1 MMNQTYRARYTLR
14 ETKRIKV
21 LACACVVI
29 IVLFF
34 VGCANN
40 ANYDNSEE
48 MDQTQIQAPKQ
59 ENQDEDQEIE
69 EIQVDFSESD
79 VELEAV
85 TESEAEV
92 EIIAD
97 DYGPVAVSQLDYDSF
112 QSRMT
117 DEEWAGFEQYF
128 PVLKENIAFECTNF
142 GSYTRL
148 NKDGEVIEAGKNVKY
163 YRYDSQGMTDLD
175 HYVKTYVEDGLEEM
189 MILEVR
195 VLDLDGDGT
204 EELILEWTPV
214 GDFLILHCENE
225 KFYGWEIMYRGFER
239 LQTNGVY
246 VSSGGAGSNCWYRL
260 QFDNGSWLEEK
271 LAEEDWGEYYI
282 NGEAVDE
289 DTFLQQIDTYET
301 DDVSG
306 YAPKRRVS

>member
-1 MMNQTYRARYTLR
+1 MKQAYRARYTLR
-14 ETKRIKV
+14 ETKWMKV
-21 LACACVVI
+21 LVCACMI
-29 IVLFF
+29 IMVLAF
-34 VGCANN
+34 VGCA
-40 ANYDNSEE
+40 DNVNLDKDEKVH
-48 MDQTQIQAPKQ
+48 QTQVQMPKQ
-59 ENQDEDQEIE
+59 EIEDGNQEAKESQRE
-69 EIQVDFSESD
+69 FTESD

-85 TESEAEV
+85 TESEAEA
-92 EIIAD
+92 ELIAD

-112 QSRMT
+112 RSRMT
-117 DEEWAGFEQYF
+117 DEEWAGLEQYF
-128 PVLKENIAFECTNF
+128 PVLKENVAFECTDF

-189 MILEVR
+189 MILDVR
-195 VLDLDGDGT
+195 VFDLDGDGI

-225 KFYGWEIMYRGFER
+225 RFYGWEIMYRGFER

-246 VSSGGAGSNCWYRL
+246 VGSGGAGSNCWYRL

-271 LAEEDWGEYYI
+271 LAEEDWGEYYV

-289 DTFLQQIDTYET
+289 DTFLRQIDTYET
-301 DDVSG
+301 EDVTG
-306 YAPKRRVS
+306 YEPKRRVS